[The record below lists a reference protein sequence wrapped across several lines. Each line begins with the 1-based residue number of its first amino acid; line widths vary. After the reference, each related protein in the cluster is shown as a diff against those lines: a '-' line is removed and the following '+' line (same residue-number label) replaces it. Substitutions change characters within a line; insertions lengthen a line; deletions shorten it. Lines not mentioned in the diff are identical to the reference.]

1 MNIRTKV
8 VLWYGLLVLVIM
20 VAALGFIFYMSTS
33 YSEKSSRENLIAVV
47 ENSLKHIERE
57 GSNEKENKPPERN
70 PQKEQK
76 GRGQGQGQ
84 GQGNASSTATP
95 KATLEVI
102 VTPEAISTPEALLTP
117 EALSTPEASKKGN
130 SLNPKYNFL
139 NHIEEFEDGVFLLLY
154 DEKETLLQGAFPITL
169 NADDFTFKTENSLY
183 TIAEKNDG
191 TAWIVYER
199 TTQTPSG
206 AIYKIRGITQKV
218 DASESLRSVA
228 GIALWAIPLF
238 LCLAVAGGF
247 IITKRAFD
255 PIKKISDT
263 AEKIAKDNDLS
274 RRIDLGEGRDE
285 IHALAN
291 TFDSMFERLE
301 EAFENEKQFTSDASH
316 ELRTPISVIMS
327 QCEYSIENAQ
337 TLDEAKSGLKNVLEK
352 TQKMSS
358 LVNQLLMLARADK
371 GHQKI
376 NPEELDVSELMAIIA
391 EEKQSMAKK
400 KGITISVNSE
410 ENVVINADETL
421 IMRML
426 INLVDNAII
435 YGKNGGKVEMGISR
449 GENDTVV
456 GYVSDDGIGISES
469 DLPHIFERF
478 YRADKSRTSLD
489 ACGMGLGLCMVK
501 WIVNAHGGEITVE
514 SKKGEGTKF
523 TFTLPT
529 RQVK

>member
-8 VLWYGLLVLVIM
+8 VLWYGLLVLVIL
-20 VAALGFIFYMSTS
+20 VAALGFIFYMSTN

-57 GSNEKENKPPERN
+57 GSNEKENKLPERN

-84 GQGNASSTATP
+84 GNASSTAIPQATP
-95 KATLEVI
+95 EAVSTPEAL
-102 VTPEAISTPEALLTP
+102 VTPEAI
-117 EALSTPEASKKGN
+117 STPEASKKGN

-139 NHIEEFEDGVFLLLY
+139 NHIKEFEDGVFLLVY
-154 DEKETLLQGAFPITL
+154 DENETLLQGAFPITL
-169 NADDFTFKTENSLY
+169 NADDFTFKTENTLY

-199 TTQTPSG
+199 AIQTPSG

-228 GIALWAIPLF
+228 GIAAWAIPLF
-238 LCLAVAGGF
+238 LCLAVAGGS

-352 TQKMSS
+352 TERMSS

-400 KGITISVNSE
+400 KGITISVNFE

-435 YGKNGGKVEMGISR
+435 YGKKGGKVEMGVSKAE
-449 GENDTVV
+449 ENKVV

-489 ACGMGLGLCMVK
+489 VRGTGLGLSMVK

-514 SKKGEGTKF
+514 SKQGEGTKF
-523 TFTLPT
+523 IFTLPT
-529 RQVK
+529 IQAK